1 MFDFDFVNTLNYIKM
16 KNLIQLKLLGFL
28 FLYGMMVTSCVHD
41 DDYNVPEINV
51 EEPIVEVNTTIIA
64 VKSIYRGF
72 EPKLIEAGDDSNRP
86 LYLEAYVVS
95 SDETG
100 NFYKSLVIQDAS
112 QNPTAG
118 VAIATEA
125 TNLYTKY
132 EPGRK
137 IYFRVDGLY
146 IGEYAG
152 LPTIGI
158 QDGDEVGRINI
169 EDFDSRMLRS
179 MENLEILPQLVT
191 IAEVNDNNSNSE
203 FLNTLVQF
211 ENIQFPEG
219 LAGIAHYGNPSNTY
233 SVNRQLENC
242 DEETIMLRTSGFSDF
257 KGLLLPEGKG
267 TLTAVLS
274 RFNNDVQLFIRDID
288 DVNLNG
294 ERCNLGGTGDI
305 LELPFLQDFEG
316 HNSGNGVPVDIEGWT
331 NINVNDKARLFEVME
346 FNSNNY
352 AQTTAK
358 SSGENPCEV
367 WLVTPG
373 LVLPSGAT
381 PIFSFETND
390 GFYNGEALTV
400 KLSTDFTGDVTTAEW
415 TNLDAIISTGN
426 TDGYGAEFTPSGDID
441 LSAFAGQVIHIGYR
455 YLGASSG
462 IKTTYQIDNI
472 SVFE

>member
-1 MFDFDFVNTLNYIKM
+1 M
-16 KNLIQLKLLGFL
+16 KNLKILKTLSLLF
-28 FLYGMMVTSCVHD
+28 FFGMMTVSCVHD

-51 EEPIVEVNTTIIA
+51 DEPIVDVNTNIIA

-72 EPKLIEAGDDSNRP
+72 EPKIIEAGDGSNRA
-86 LYLEAYVVS
+86 LYLQGYVVS

-100 NFYKSLVIQDAS
+100 NFYKSLVIQDAP

-118 VAIATEA
+118 VAISTEA

-152 LPTIGI
+152 LPSIGI
-158 QDGDEVGRINI
+158 QDGDEVGRINV
-169 EDFDSRMLRS
+169 EDFDSRILRS
-179 MENLEILPQLVT
+179 MDTIQILPQIVT
-191 IAEVNDNNSNSE
+191 ISEVNDNDTNSE
-203 FLNTLVQF
+203 FLNTLIKF
-211 ENIQFPEG
+211 ENIQFPDG
-219 LAGIAHYGNPSNTY
+219 LAGVAHYGNPSNTF

-288 DVNLNG
+288 DVVMND
-294 ERCNLGGTGDI
+294 ERCNQGGTGAI

-316 HNSGNGVPVDIEGWT
+316 QNSGTDIPVDIEGWT
-331 NINVNDKARLFEVME
+331 NVNVNGRSTVFEVME

-373 LVLPSGAT
+373 LNLPSGSSPKLT
-381 PIFSFETND
+381 FDTND
-390 GFYNGEALTV
+390 GFYNGMALTV
-400 KLSTDFTGDVTTAEW
+400 KVSTDFTGDVTTAEW
-415 TNLDAIISTGN
+415 TDLSAIISSGN
-426 TDGYGAEFTPSGDID
+426 TAGYGAEFTPSGDVD
-441 LSAFAGQVIHIGYR
+441 LSDYAGNVVYVAYR

-472 SVFE
+472 SVTE